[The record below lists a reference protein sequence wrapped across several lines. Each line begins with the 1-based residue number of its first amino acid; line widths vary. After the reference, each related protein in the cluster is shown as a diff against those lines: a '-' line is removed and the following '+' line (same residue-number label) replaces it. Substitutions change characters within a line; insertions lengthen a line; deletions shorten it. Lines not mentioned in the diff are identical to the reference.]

1 MPFKFNLGFP
11 YILKSLFF
19 LLTLIPIF
27 FKKFTATF
35 NLGLS
40 FLLSSPKF
48 LKTETPFAFAATK
61 KIIKNSSIAELFKS
75 EGQYIGFMLLLLCT
89 LYLQLI
95 HLYKFFYFS

>member
-75 EGQYIGFMLLLLCT
+75 GQYRFYVTFTCT
-89 LYLQLI
+89 LISAINSPL
-95 HLYKFFYFS
+95 